1 MKNLTPIPPSD
12 PGFQLMEPMA
22 GSPAPSAPKFRP
34 QKFLFFLRKFW
45 WIPVITMM
53 LGFGIAITKFFR
65 TPPIFVSSGNM
76 YESPRLQLPGGA
88 GFSDDSGSS
97 SERDTYLGTQ
107 TELLRD
113 PALRQ
118 LTLNRLETFAT
129 NTGTLYRDGKDKDG
143 NWIPVD
149 IQVYSS
155 VKSTIYQIEARSGN
169 PAFTSVYLE
178 ALMQTYLEYRKN
190 KRSEVSE
197 GTLSSI
203 SEIVQRLERDMKTG
217 QEALNEYE
225 QSNNFA
231 VLQEE
236 STVEASYLIKLK
248 TELSDYQLEMQLLEA
263 RALEADSG
271 LPGAT
276 NDSDTLFD
284 SLRSS
289 VSAVSSTSSRM
300 DAEQQIELLKADRE
314 RLSKYL
320 LPKHPKMVKLD
331 EQIAHA
337 QKMID
342 VYSQQNHEQI
352 AAARQALQIKIDSVQ
367 QFITEWEAKVADANK
382 RIATADG
389 LKQDVLRNQGMY
401 DRLTSLLQ
409 NVDISRDIDQDTLTI
424 LDHASPSTRSY
435 AEAKSMLIHYTI
447 ISLGLGLGII
457 FLMAVRDDRFT
468 SVVEVTERFGDSVVG
483 QVPDIPEFSEAEP
496 LALLEGNDDRHM
508 YAESYRNLRSA
519 LLYLAVDGQRPKVVL
534 ITSAVPNEGKSTVA
548 TNLARALALGGSK
561 VLLVDADLRKGYI
574 HERLKLQSKPGLS
587 DLLRQPD
594 DAGKYIQ
601 ATDLAGFSFLSR
613 GGITR
618 NPGDLFL
625 SPAFDQ
631 ILARFREQYD
641 YVLIDSCPVFA
652 ADDTSNIAPK
662 ADGTL
667 FVVRSRFSHARVV
680 REALELLFQRQAR
693 VLGLIL
699 NRADSG
705 ARSNYYYKY
714 GEYYSTNTPKDAEIS

>member
-1 MKNLTPIPPSD
+1 M
-12 PGFQLMEPMA
+12 MEPMSNSHA
-22 GSPAPSAPKFRP
+22 PAAPKFRP

-45 WIPVITMM
+45 WMPVVGMV
-53 LGFGIAITKFFR
+53 LGFGIAVAKFFR
-65 TPPIFVSSGNM
+65 TPPIFVSSGSM
-76 YESPRLQLPGGA
+76 SESARLQLPGGA
-88 GFSDDSGSS
+88 GFSDDQANS

-113 PALRQ
+113 PALRE

-129 NTGTLYRDGKDKDG
+129 NTGSLYRDGKDKYG

-155 VKSTIYQIEARSGN
+155 SKSSIYQVEARSIN
-169 PAFTSVYLE
+169 PAFTSEYLE

-190 KRSEVSE
+190 SRREVSE

-203 SEIVQRLERDMKTG
+203 SEQVQRLERDMKAG
-217 QEALNEYE
+217 QDTLNEYE
-225 QSNNFA
+225 KSNNFA

-236 STVEASYLIKLK
+236 NAVEASYLAKMR
-248 TELSDYQLEMQLLEA
+248 TDLSDYQLEMQLLAA
-263 RALEADSG
+263 RELDADSG
-271 LPGAT
+271 APGAT
-276 NDSDTLFD
+276 NDSDAIFA
-284 SLRSS
+284 SLRNSG
-289 VSAVSSTSSRM
+289 SAVSSTSGRM
-300 DAEQQIELLKADRE
+300 DAEQQIVMLKADRD

-337 QKMID
+337 QKLID

-352 AAARQALQIKIDSVQ
+352 AAARQALQIKIDSVGQ
-367 QFITEWEAKVADANK
+367 VIRDYEAKISTNNVM
-382 RIATADG
+382 IATADG
-389 LKQDVLRNQGMY
+389 LKQDVARNQGLY

-409 NVDISRDIDQDTLTI
+409 NVDISRNIDQDTLSI
-424 LDHASPSTRSY
+424 LDPATPSTRSY
-435 AEAKSMLIHYTI
+435 TEAKSMLIHYTI
-447 ISLGLGLGII
+447 IGLGIGMGI
-457 FLMAVRDDRFT
+457 ILLMAVRDDRFT

-483 QVPDIPEFSEAEP
+483 QVPDIPDFSKAEP

-534 ITSAVPNEGKSTVA
+534 ITSAVPNEGKSTIA
-548 TNLARALALGGSK
+548 TNLARALALGGSS
-561 VLLVDADLRKGYI
+561 VLLVDADMRKGYI

-587 DLLRQPD
+587 ELLRQPD
-594 DAGKYIQ
+594 DFGKFIQ
-601 ATDLAGFSFLSR
+601 ATDLAGFSFLAR
-613 GGITR
+613 GAITR

-631 ILARFREQYD
+631 ILARLREQYD
-641 YVLIDSCPVFA
+641 YIVIDSCPVFA
-652 ADDTSNIAPK
+652 ADDTSNIASK

-693 VLGLIL
+693 VLGMIL

-714 GEYYSTNTPKDAEIS
+714 SEYYSTNTPEEPEAS